1 MVGGDSSDVGST
13 ETRLRS
19 DSAEPVDHE
28 DLLEK
33 FRASERAKRLNKRPG
48 GLYRFRNQQIAE
60 VIYGVVPDE
69 QKREY
74 HRRIAEFFE
83 DCLCV
88 LEGRECITHVDE
100 RRAIDTVVAALK
112 LTTKDLHLLL
122 ADHSTKV
129 KVIGRQSER
138 ILTLGREGCYCV
150 RLVQGSRTAL

>member
-1 MVGGDSSDVGST
+1 M
-13 ETRLRS
+13 
-19 DSAEPVDHE
+19 
-28 DLLEK
+28 
-33 FRASERAKRLNKRPG
+33 

-100 RRAIDTVVAALK
+100 RRAIDTVVAAQ
-112 LTTKDLHLLL
+112 THDEGL
-122 ADHSTKV
+122 AFVVGDHSTKS
-129 KVIGRQSER
+129 RS
-138 ILTLGREGCYCV
+138 LGGKAKEYSLLAARDA
-150 RLVQGSRTAL
+150 TALGLVPRS

>member
-1 MVGGDSSDVGST
+1 M
-13 ETRLRS
+13 
-19 DSAEPVDHE
+19 DHE

-33 FRASERAKRLNKRPG
+33 FRASERAKRLNKAWWSFW
-48 GLYRFRNQQIAE
+48 FRNQQMAE

-88 LEGRECITHVDE
+88 LEGKMHARVDE

-112 LTTKDLHLLL
+112 LTTKDLHLL
-122 ADHSTKV
+122 
-129 KVIGRQSER
+129 
-138 ILTLGREGCYCV
+138 
-150 RLVQGSRTAL
+150 